1 MLQHAT
7 ITKMTD
13 FSDLDD
19 DDIVGLLDQDV
30 NRCVETSVTRHK
42 LAMQRDLTGKVLDGE
57 KRYYEE
63 IVTSVTYKPTHHQL
77 RYENLNT
84 YIYPTNYEVREYQ
97 FNIVHRALFE
107 NVLCAIPTGMGK
119 TFIASTVM
127 LNYYRW
133 TVGTKIIFTAP
144 TRPLVA
150 QQIKACLGITGIPYN
165 DTAILLDKSRKHREQ
180 IWSEK
185 RVFFATPQVVE
196 NDLKRGALNPKDV
209 VLLVI
214 DEAHRARGSYAY
226 VELTKFIDRFNTSY
240 RVLALTATPATDLEG
255 VQEVVDNLQISKIEL
270 RTEESED
277 IVRYMK
283 RRDTEEVVV
292 PLTPEI
298 EDIIEQLGIAITP
311 VLKEAVQLG
320 LYDDCEPV
328 NINAFIAMQQSQKIL
343 ANSSIP
349 EGVKWKNY
357 FILQLLCHVGH
368 MLKRLKIY
376 GIQTFYTYFDNKY
389 REFTTKYGIGKST
402 NKTAASFYY
411 SSILKNIT
419 KTCQA
424 YIANPNFLGH
434 GKLYRVRDE
443 LSAFFASAGDDSRVI
458 IFTELRE
465 SALELVKCVDNMN
478 DRFIRPHIFIG
489 QAKGK
494 ESFDDGEYL
503 RKHAPKG
510 RKKVDRLRRL
520 EEEKRLAEEKLRKKE
535 EEKLARTSRRT
546 GSSEEA
552 QISGMTQKQQKEV
565 INLFKKGDY
574 NVLVCTS
581 IGEEGLD
588 IGEVDM
594 IICYDTTSSP
604 IKNIQRMGRT
614 GRKRDGRI
622 VLLLSDNEPRKFE
635 QAMEDYA
642 QLQRL
647 IAEDSLNYK
656 VADRIIPKGITP
668 QCQKEFIAIS
678 EKNNAVNDMQDAD
691 SVIKYATQAMLGK
704 LDKRKAAKKSTGK
717 AAPKRFFMP
726 DDVETGI
733 VPAMKLVNSYRYTEN
748 GDVVPATESA
758 KNRTSK
764 RSKETLLDRLEY
776 DSLESELSSPEK
788 ASQSQKT
795 VQIRPKLLS
804 DILLKDEDT
813 LHFEH
818 SSSCPKVDSLASV
831 TTLSSDNKSTL
842 DPLKRSQSGGFDNS
856 PKRQRVCDSNTTIRS
871 STDTHFSADGQF
883 KNTENLTNRKIDEDH
898 DELHTPPLKHKIA
911 ARDIIPDNLPSKPES
926 HRFNDRCS
934 IDRCSTGTCLYKAEF
949 SKYDGLLTASER
961 RYFEQNYSPVNLVS
975 LEPRPVFSRS
985 RNRVAVVPHSE
996 RVQRLINIFAAMDTD
1011 DKVQII
1017 DMHRKHA
1024 LARRTIHGGPT
1035 ESNNLPSSPEGIVV
1049 PNDDIRLFSLRAG
1062 AADMEDMLDDD
1073 EGLSELLDSD

>member
-63 IVTSVTYKPTHHQL
+63 VVTSVTYKPTHHQL

-84 YIYPTNYEVREYQ
+84 YLYPTNYEVREYQ

-283 RRDTEEVVV
+283 RRDTEEVIV
-292 PLTPEI
+292 PLIPEI

-424 YIANPNFLGH
+424 YTANPSFLGH

-443 LSAFFASAGDDSRVI
+443 LSTFFASAGDDSRVI

-510 RKKVDRLRRL
+510 RKKVDRIRRL
-520 EEEKRLAEEKLRKKE
+520 EEEKRLADEKLRKKE
-535 EEKLARTSRRT
+535 EEKLARTARRT

-565 INLFKKGDY
+565 ISLFKKGDY

-647 IAEDSLNYK
+647 IGEESLNYK
-656 VADRIIPKGITP
+656 VTDRIIPKGINP
-668 QCQKEFIAIS
+668 QCQKEFITIS
-678 EKNNAVNDMQDAD
+678 EKNSAVNGMEDAD

-704 LDKRKAAKKSTGK
+704 LDKRKAVKKSTGK

-733 VPAMKLVNSYRYTEN
+733 VPAMKLVKSYKYTEN
-748 GDVVPATESA
+748 GEAFPVAESV
-758 KNRTSK
+758 KGRRPKSK
-764 RSKETLLDRLEY
+764 DTLLDRLEY

-788 ASQSQKT
+788 ATKSQN
-795 VQIRPKLLS
+795 VVEIRPKLLS

-831 TTLSSDNKSTL
+831 TTLSSDNKSTP
-842 DPLKRSQSGGFDNS
+842 DQLKRSQSDNGFGIP
-856 PKRQRVCDSNTTIRS
+856 PKRQRLCYDTSANCS
-871 STDTHFSADGQF
+871 STDTHLMEAQS
-883 KNTENLTNRKIDEDH
+883 KNKDNPANRKTGEPH
-898 DELHTPPLKHKIA
+898 YKLEVSPLKREEDDRDVIPQNIA
-911 ARDIIPDNLPSKPES
+911 VKPEVP
-926 HRFNDRCS
+926 HLTQECLT
-934 IDRCSTGTCLYKAEF
+934 TGRVYKSEF
-949 SKYDGLLTASER
+949 SKYDGFLTVSER
-961 RYFEQNYSPVNLVS
+961 RYFEQNYSPVHLVS

-985 RNRVAVVPHSE
+985 RNRVAIVPHSE

-1011 DKVQII
+1011 DKVHII

-1024 LARRTIHGGPT
+1024 LARRTVHGGPT
-1035 ESNNLPSSPEGIVV
+1035 ENSDLLQPSSDGIIV
-1049 PNDDIRLFSLRAG
+1049 PNDDIRLFSLRPRAT
-1062 AADMEDMLDDD
+1062 DFEDMLEDD